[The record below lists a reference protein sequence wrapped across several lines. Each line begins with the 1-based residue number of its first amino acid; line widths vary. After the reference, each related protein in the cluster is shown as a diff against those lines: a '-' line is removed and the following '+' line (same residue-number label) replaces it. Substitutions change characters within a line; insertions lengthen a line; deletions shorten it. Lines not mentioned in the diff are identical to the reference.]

1 MIIERAKI
9 KDAKEILDLQ
19 KLAYES
25 EAEIY
30 NDYTIPPLTQT
41 LEEIRTDFE
50 SHLFLKASADRR
62 IIGSVRAHT
71 RQETCLIGRLIV
83 HPDFQNQGIGTKL
96 MTEIER
102 YFSRIVMRFEL
113 FTGHEE
119 LSETFIFIKNWAIR
133 YSGMKESPVI

>member
-30 NDYTIPPLTQT
+30 NDYTILPLTQT
-41 LEEIRTDFE
+41 LEGIRTDFE
-50 SHLFLKASADRR
+50 SHVFLKASVDRR

-83 HPDFQNQGIGTKL
+83 HPDFQNQDIGTKL
-96 MTEIER
+96 IAEIER
-102 YFSRIVMRFEL
+102 YFSNIVMRFEL

-119 LSETFIFIKNWAIR
+119 LSETSIFIKSWTIR
-133 YSGMKESPVI
+133 HSGMKESPVI

>member
-30 NDYTIPPLTQT
+30 NDYTILPLTQT
-41 LEEIRTDFE
+41 LEGIRTDFE
-50 SHLFLKASADRR
+50 SHVFLKASVDRR

-83 HPDFQNQGIGTKL
+83 HPDFQNQDIGTKL
-96 MTEIER
+96 IAEIER
-102 YFSRIVMRFEL
+102 YFSNIVMRFEL

-119 LSETFIFIKNWAIR
+119 LSETSIFIKSWTITH
-133 YSGMKESPVI
+133 SGMKESPVI

>member
-1 MIIERAKI
+1 MIIKRAKS

-41 LEEIRTDFE
+41 LKDIRTDFE
-50 SHLFLKASADRR
+50 SQVFLKASVDRR
-62 IIGSVRAHT
+62 IIGSVRART

-83 HPDFQNQGIGTKL
+83 HPDFQNHGIGTKL

-102 YFSRIVMRFEL
+102 YFSKIVTRV
-113 FTGHEE
+113 
-119 LSETFIFIKNWAIR
+119 SETSIFIKSWATIS
-133 YSGMKESPVI
+133 SGTKESPVI